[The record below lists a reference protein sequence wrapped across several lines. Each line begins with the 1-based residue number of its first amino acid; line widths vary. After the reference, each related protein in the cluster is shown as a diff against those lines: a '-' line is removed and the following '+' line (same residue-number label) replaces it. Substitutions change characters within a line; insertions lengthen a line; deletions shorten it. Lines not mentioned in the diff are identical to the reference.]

1 MQLNWRF
8 KSLRKSCNLTAL
20 NVLERPN
27 RMMSRRKLL
36 QNGTCRASEFARI
49 HQASL
54 ERQEADDPHAD
65 PRVAQANTIVSEN
78 RAHIQPVQARAERAI
93 PDNRMTSDAW
103 YEQFSDEK
111 FNGLIHESDN
121 ASHFK
126 SKEYLYY
133 WTQIITKVKDLLKIV
148 WVDFGCPGHG
158 KGPWDGLGAMAK
170 TKLTR
175 DMTNGTIR
183 SASGRIESIIDVAQ
197 HLRATFG
204 TQDWI
209 SQHQDMQIN
218 QVVVMY
224 LSEEEI
230 GATRPKSPPDV
241 SPAHGISSCYSF
253 MFLGTVG
260 RYCMRHWRCW
270 CASCSRVRG
279 VGHGCHVSRFCEL
292 TVPACE
298 RSNLTTW
305 HQKQFTVRD
314 RAGIQERRNRAEH
327 SVQEA
332 LKGAKPGNWGCVQVR
347 EGWSTE
353 ELPHYRPGHFWIFE
367 FGEASQGSSVEKEFH
382 LQGRRSEVYKG
393 TRFTHGD
400 KCLIVKRYLH
410 RVPEDEAGLL
420 FEEWQPQQDVD
431 ASIPEEPMIIN
442 SSELRA
448 AGFKM
453 TEVIPPALEQAAR
466 RGGAGRRKGAGLRR
480 VGGLPQRFTLSV
492 ADDNKFR
499 ALCE

>member
-1 MQLNWRF
+1 MTH
-8 KSLRKSCNLTAL
+8 S
-20 NVLERPN
+20 
-27 RMMSRRKLL
+27 SRRAPTTHKK
-36 QNGTCRASEFARI
+36 T
-49 HQASL
+49 
-54 ERQEADDPHAD
+54 
-65 PRVAQANTIVSEN
+65 EN

-133 WTQIITKVKDLLKIV
+133 WTQIITKFKDLLKNV

-292 TVPACE
+292 IVPA
-298 RSNLTTW
+298 
-305 HQKQFTVRD
+305 
-314 RAGIQERRNRAEH
+314 
-327 SVQEA
+327 A

-347 EGWSTE
+347 
-353 ELPHYRPGHFWIFE
+353 
-367 FGEASQGSSVEKEFH
+367 
-382 LQGRRSEVYKG
+382 
-393 TRFTHGD
+393 
-400 KCLIVKRYLH
+400 
-410 RVPEDEAGLL
+410 
-420 FEEWQPQQDVD
+420 
-431 ASIPEEPMIIN
+431 
-442 SSELRA
+442 
-448 AGFKM
+448 
-453 TEVIPPALEQAAR
+453 
-466 RGGAGRRKGAGLRR
+466 
-480 VGGLPQRFTLSV
+480 
-492 ADDNKFR
+492 
-499 ALCE
+499 